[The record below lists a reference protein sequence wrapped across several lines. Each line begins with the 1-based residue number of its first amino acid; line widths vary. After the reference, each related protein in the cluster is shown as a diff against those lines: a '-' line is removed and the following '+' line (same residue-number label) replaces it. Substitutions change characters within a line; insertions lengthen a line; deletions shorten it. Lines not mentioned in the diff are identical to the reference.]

1 MNRRIASLA
10 AAALLVGA
18 SMAATSASANG
29 SVAVSIGLP
38 GFAVGYS
45 NRGYGYVAAAPYAYP
60 APYYYDYAAPP
71 VVAYPAPVVYAPY
84 YRPYYARPYYYHHP
98 YRVGY
103 YGYRHW

>member
-60 APYYYDYAAPP
+60 APYYYDYAPP

-84 YRPYYARPYYYHHP
+84 YRPYYARHYYYHHP

>member
-18 SMAATSASANG
+18 SVAATSASANG

-45 NRGYGYVAAAPYAYP
+45 NRGYVAAEPFAYP
-60 APYYYDYAAPP
+60 APYYAAPP
-71 VVAYPAPVVYAPY
+71 VVASSAAPVVYAPY
-84 YRPYYARPYYYHHP
+84 YRPYYARPYYYRAP

>member
-29 SVAVSIGLP
+29 SVAVSIGVP

-60 APYYYDYAAPP
+60 APYYAAPP
-71 VVAYPAPVVYAPY
+71 VAAYPAPVVYAPY
-84 YRPYYARPYYYHHP
+84 YRPYYARPYYYRHP

-103 YGYRHW
+103 YGYRPY